1 MVPWIR
7 DNLIPEKNMDRQD
20 RPKNKRKHPRLPMDF
35 PLEYRFMDSSYAY
48 GGLVI
53 NGSLRGLLIH
63 SVKDIPIG
71 TRLTV
76 SVMFPKEFQLTN
88 FEVLTEIVWKNAFTS
103 EDWNGFQ
110 YGVKF
115 IRIKR
120 EDLSRLIQLLSLISY
135 ETGKLPNNVTMPA
148 GMYLSV
154 EMKA

>member
-1 MVPWIR
+1 M
-7 DNLIPEKNMDRQD
+7 NGQD
-20 RPKNKRKHPRLPMDF
+20 RFKNKRRHPRLPMDF

-53 NGSLRGLLIH
+53 NGSLRGLLIQ

-71 TRLTV
+71 TRLNI

-88 FEVLTEIVWKNAFTS
+88 FEVLTEVVWKNAFTS

-115 IRIKR
+115 IRIKK
-120 EDLSRLIQLLSLISY
+120 EDLTRLIQLLSLINY
-135 ETGKLPNNVTMPA
+135 EAGKFPNNMTMSA

-154 EMKA
+154 EMKT